1 MDWDTLEP
9 TAKKNALLSTTVLTV
24 NRDVNV
30 RTEGGVIR
38 LLAAALVLRGGM
50 ATNVNIVVPQAG
62 MGSTVLRIVGV

>member
-1 MDWDTLEP
+1 M
-9 TAKKNALLSTTVLTV
+9 

-50 ATNVNIVVPQAG
+50 AINVNIVRKNFW
-62 MGSTVLRIVGV
+62 SCVLF